1 MKKLRNTALK
11 RVGKYIMIDLEN
23 FSIKCYFCGK
33 ELKGT
38 ETVFVYRNYPR
49 ILYFCGNSC
58 FLNYVN
64 TNKTLAADN
73 VDNAIVSRFEADG
86 RIH

>member
-1 MKKLRNTALK
+1 
-11 RVGKYIMIDLEN
+11 MIDLEN

-38 ETVFVYRNYPR
+38 ETVFVYHNYPL
-49 ILYFCGNSC
+49 ILYFCSNSC
-58 FLNYVN
+58 FLKYLNIH
-64 TNKTLAADN
+64 KTLETDN

>member
-1 MKKLRNTALK
+1 
-11 RVGKYIMIDLEN
+11 MIDLEK

-38 ETVFVYRNYPR
+38 ETVLVYRNYPR

-73 VDNAIVSRFEADG
+73 VDNAIVSRFEPDG